1 MDPHEPLAR
10 PLRRRQG
17 ATAAALLLGYSGY
30 YVCRSNLSVVLP
42 ALIADPSAHVDRVT
56 LGLVA
61 SAGILAYAIGKS
73 ITGIAGDFWGGRT
86 LFLLGLFLSIAATL
100 AFSASAGV
108 TLFLTIWIANRFV
121 QSGGWNGLT
130 KLAAHWFPAH
140 QYGTVMSILSLS
152 FLFGDAAGRY
162 FLGALLTWGASWRQV
177 FVVAAVVLT
186 IIGVIDLLVLRDS
199 PKEFG
204 LPEPEVNRN
213 NVFGQRGSESRPDDV
228 KALLRPYL
236 SSSSF
241 WLVCGVAFGMTLIRE
256 AFNTWVPAYL
266 VEAHNLT
273 TGVAARYSS
282 LFPLVGGISTLVVG
296 VLTDRVGR
304 ENRIAVMI
312 PAMILCAA
320 SLTLLAV
327 ATQRHDLT
335 LSLWAIASTAFWLLG
350 PYSLLAGA
358 VAVDLGGRTG
368 SATAAGLIDTAG
380 YVGGT
385 LSGVAV
391 ARLAESGWAIV
402 FLAMAA
408 IAVAVLLV
416 AILYCLELR
425 RRTVWQPL
433 PQTQM
438 STSWTPLR

>member
-1 MDPHEPLAR
+1 
-10 PLRRRQG
+10 
-17 ATAAALLLGYSGY
+17 
-30 YVCRSNLSVVLP
+30 VVLP

-73 ITGIAGDFWGGRT
+73 INGIAGDFWGGRA
-86 LFLLGLFLSIAATL
+86 LFLLGLFLSVAATL
-100 AFSASAGV
+100 AFSASAGFA
-108 TLFLTIWIANRFV
+108 LFLTFWITNRFV
-121 QSGGWNGLT
+121 QSAGWGGLT
-130 KLAAHWFPAH
+130 KLAAHWFPASY
-140 QYGTVMSILSLS
+140 YGTVMSVLSLS

-177 FVVAAVVLT
+177 FVVAALVLAL
-186 IIGVIDLLVLRDS
+186 IGLIDVLVLRDT

-204 LPEPEVNRN
+204 LPEPSVNRD

-266 VEAHNLT
+266 VEAYSLAPGT
-273 TGVAARYSS
+273 AARYSS
-282 LFPLVGGISTLVVG
+282 LFPLVGGISTLIVG
-296 VLTDRVGR
+296 VLTDRVSRG
-304 ENRIAVMI
+304 NRIAVMI
-312 PAMILCAA
+312 PAMILCAV
-320 SLTLLAV
+320 SLALLAV
-327 ATQRHDLT
+327 ATKRHDLT
-335 LSLWAIASTAFWLLG
+335 LSLWAIGSTAFWLLG
-350 PYSLLAGA
+350 PYTLLAGA
-358 VAVDLGGRTG
+358 IAVDLGGRTG
-368 SATAAGLIDTAG
+368 SATSSGLIDTAG

-391 ARLAESGWAIV
+391 ARLAENGWAIV
-402 FLAMAA
+402 FFAMAA

-425 RRTVWQPL
+425 RRTAWQPL
-433 PQTQM
+433 PHTQM